1 MKQLR
6 KLLLP
11 LSFIYGSIVAVR
23 NFLYTSGIRKRFIV
37 PRKSIVVG
45 NLSVGGT
52 GKTPHVAYLLNLLSA
67 EKLNI
72 QVISRG
78 YGRKT
83 KGFSEVKETAT
94 ALNVGDEPLLLKKRF
109 PSANVAVSESRI
121 HGIEQTL
128 LKNNPQVFLFDDA
141 FQHLKIKAEVNIL
154 LTTFSEPFFKDFVL
168 PAGNLREFSCGK
180 KRADFVI
187 VTKCPENLSEKSK
200 KEFCK
205 KLNLKN
211 KNIFF
216 SRITYGPLTPFKSAS
231 KAAFDKILLVTG
243 IADPAPLEKHLTHSG
258 QVLSVRFADHHNFEQ
273 KDLEEIHKKFDT
285 FAPYGNGIIVTT
297 EKDFVRLSQPE
308 FRERLQ
314 SYPWYYQPIDVVIN
328 EEELFKT
335 KILNYVRTI

>member
-11 LSFIYGSIVAVR
+11 FSLIYGSIVAVR
-23 NFLYTSGIRKRFIV
+23 NFLYTSGIKKRFAI
-37 PRKSIVVG
+37 PKKSIVVG

-52 GKTPHVAYLLNLLSA
+52 GKTPHVAYLLNLLLA
-67 EKLNI
+67 EKLTV

-83 KGFSEVKETAT
+83 RGFLEVMKTSETVV
-94 ALNVGDEPLLLKKRF
+94 VGEEPLLLKKRF

-121 HGIEQTL
+121 LGIEQTL
-128 LKNNPQVFLFDDA
+128 SKNNPQVFLFDDA
-141 FQHLKIKAEVNIL
+141 FQHLKIKAEINIL
-154 LTTFSEPFFKDFVL
+154 LTTFSAPFFKNLVL

-180 KRADFVI
+180 KRADLVI
-187 VTKCPENLSEKSK
+187 VTKCPENLPEEDK
-200 KEFCK
+200 KEFRK
-205 KLNLKN
+205 KLNIKN

-216 SRITYGPLTPFKSAS
+216 SRIAYGPLVPFNSAS
-231 KAAFDKILLVTG
+231 ETTFDKILLVTG
-243 IADPAPLEKHLTHSG
+243 IADPVPLEKHLTHSG
-258 QVLSVRFADHHNFEQ
+258 QVLSIRFADHHNFEQ

-285 FAPYGNGIIVTT
+285 FVLDGNGIIVTT

-308 FRERLQ
+308 FKEQLQ
-314 SYPWYYQPIDVVIN
+314 DYPWYYQPIDVIID